1 MAASRRDFLHSSALA
16 IGLAAR
22 QRLRVAQLAG
32 IHQHNPSAANS
43 RILAVPVPLD
53 RVRLTGGPLQRA
65 QQVTAQYLLSLD
77 PDRML
82 AFYRTRAGLEPKAQP
97 YDGWDGP
104 GRNLTGH
111 IAGHHLSAISYM
123 FLATGDARFKTR
135 ADYMV
140 RELDLVQRK
149 NGDGYLS
156 ALENGRDAFQR
167 LSKGEI
173 RSSSFDLN
181 GLWSPWYTL
190 HKTFAGLRDAYRHTG
205 NHTALAVAGRFAAW
219 ADNVLAPL
227 DDAQIQRMLNTE
239 FGGMNEVLTDLATDT
254 GNRRWLDLSY
264 RFEHRA
270 FTDPL
275 KRHEDVLGGKHVN
288 CQIPKLIGSAS
299 RYLATGDGEDLVA
312 ASFFWDSAVQHH
324 SYVTGGAGLDEYYGP
339 ADQVAQRVDGRAAES
354 CPVYNMLKLTRI
366 LFSARPDA
374 FYADY
379 QETALFNHALASI
392 DPTNG
397 VVSYMVP
404 VGRREQQEY
413 QDMQHDWTCCCG
425 TGQEN
430 HGLHGLGVYFES
442 TDRSHPT
449 IWVNV
454 FTPSTAEL
462 ASIDGHVTME
472 TSFPDGDAGKL
483 TLTLAHPRTFRLL
496 VRRPWWSGDGYALKV
511 NGEAIAT
518 PPLRATRG
526 DTLPPV
532 STYAAIERAWQSGD
546 VVEFTIP
553 KSLRL
558 SSTPD
563 NDSVAAVMW
572 GPLALAGDMGPRAP
586 GDHVPRSAPRP
597 PMLTAADRPL
607 EEWITPGAQPGDFTI
622 ATAARA
628 LDAADQPVA
637 VTLKPFYRTYER
649 QYSVYWDAVTPAEF
663 ASRVQ
668 LDAERRASEHARDEA
683 TVALVQPGDRT
694 QEEAMHYQ
702 SDPPNRAAQDVDDR
716 RGRGGA
722 GWFSYQMPTRGADG
736 LRVIATF
743 HNTSLPPGPAP
754 AFTVSVD
761 GTRVGDF
768 TPHNEVIGFYDE
780 SWSIAPELARGKSA
794 ITVRFDAARGS
805 RIPAIFAVRLVR
817 TDPA

>member
-1 MAASRRDFLHSSALA
+1 MAGSRRDFLHSSALA
-16 IGLAAR
+16 IGLAAQHR
-22 QRLRVAQLAG
+22 VRAAGLVDLSDRVAA
-32 IHQHNPSAANS
+32 PK
-43 RILAVPVPLD
+43 RPRVLAVPVPLD
-53 RVRLTGGPLQRA
+53 RIRLTGGPLQRA

-82 AFYRTRAGLEPKAQP
+82 AFYRTRAGLAPKAQP

-104 GRNLTGH
+104 GHNLTGH

-123 FLATGDARFKTR
+123 FLATGDSRFKAR

-140 RELDLVQRK
+140 GELDLVQRK

-156 ALENGRDAFQR
+156 ALEHGREAFGR

-205 NHTALAVAGRFAAW
+205 NRTALTVAERFAAW
-219 ADNVLAPL
+219 ADGILAPL
-227 DDAQIQRMLNTE
+227 DDTQIQHMLNTE
-239 FGGMNEVLTDLATDT
+239 FGGMNEVLADLATDS
-254 GNRRWLDLSY
+254 GHRRWLDLSY
-264 RFEHRA
+264 KFEHRA

-288 CQIPKLIGSAS
+288 CQIPKLIGSAT
-299 RYLATGDGEDLVA
+299 RYLSTGDGEDLVA

-339 ADQVAQRVDGRAAES
+339 ADRFANRVDGRAAES
-354 CPVYNMLKLTRI
+354 CPVYNMLKLTRM
-366 LFSARPDA
+366 LFSARPDP

-379 QETALFNHALASI
+379 QEMALFNHALASI

-404 VGRREQQEY
+404 VGHREQQEY

-442 TDRSHPT
+442 TDRHHPAV
-449 IWVNV
+449 WVNV

-462 ASIDGHVTME
+462 ASVGAHVAME

-483 TLTLAHPRTFRLL
+483 TLTMVHPRAFQLL
-496 VRRPWWSGDGYALKV
+496 VRRPWWSGDEYVLKV
-511 NGEAIAT
+511 NGQPVAA
-518 PPLRATRG
+518 PPLRAVRG
-526 DTLPPV
+526 DVVPPV
-532 STYAAIERAWQSGD
+532 SSYVTIDRTWQNGD
-546 VVEFTIP
+546 VVEFTMP

-563 NDSVAAVMW
+563 DQAVAAVMW
-572 GPLALAGDMGPRAP
+572 GPLVLAGDMGPRAP
-586 GDHVPRSAPRP
+586 GDHVPRSTPRP
-597 PMLTAADRPL
+597 PTLTAADRPL
-607 EEWITPGAQPGDFTI
+607 DEWITPAGQPGDFAI
-622 ATAARA
+622 ASAARTV
-628 LDAADQPVA
+628 DAPDQPVA
-637 VTLKPFYRTYER
+637 VALKPFYRTYER
-649 QYSVYWDAVTPAEF
+649 QYAVYWDAVSPDEF
-663 ASRVQ
+663 ASRVRV
-668 LDAERRASEHARDEA
+668 DAERRADEQAINAA
-683 TVALVQPGDRT
+683 TVALVHPGNRD
-694 QEEAMHYQ
+694 EESAMHYQ
-702 SDPPNRAAQDVDDR
+702 SEPADRAVQEADDR
-716 RGRGGA
+716 RGRGGT
-722 GWFSYQMPTRGADG
+722 GWFSYQMPTAGADT
-736 LRVIATF
+736 LRLIATF

-754 AFTVSVD
+754 RFTVSVD
-761 GTRVGDF
+761 GTPVGDF
-768 TPHNEVIGFYDE
+768 TPHDDVIGFYDD
-780 SWSIAPELARGKSA
+780 SWSIAPGLSHGKSTM
-794 ITVRFDAARGS
+794 TVRFDAAAGS
-805 RIPAIFAVRLVR
+805 RIPAVFAVRLVR
-817 TDPA
+817 TNPG